1 MAKPIRKWCDFM
13 KWNTA
18 CIKLVFSFKI
28 NPAAYYNRRK
38 RTMSLD
44 HGFNPEQHEEIRL
57 SYEQKLDQIEAS
69 LDSCLKIV
77 MALIRERSEI
87 KEKMKK

>member
-1 MAKPIRKWCDFM
+1 M
-13 KWNTA
+13 N
-18 CIKLVFSFKI
+18 
-28 NPAAYYNRRK
+28 
-38 RTMSLD
+38 LD
-44 HGFNPEQHEEIRL
+44 HGFTPEQHEETRL
-57 SYEQKLDQIEAS
+57 YYEQKLDQIEAS